1 MKKRKIFDIEK
12 IGFGDEVSVSVEPKP
27 ISKKESTVM
36 IQPTEKPV
44 VKPVVNRPVAILNP
58 QVNVQKE
65 RHTSAKAQSNSSR
78 INTSSTTKPS
88 SYQPIEFVSPIT
100 GRRVNQPKTVHLAHG
115 QYQISTASMVEKK
128 LEENLVKEVQ
138 VEANLRDE
146 ANGVVSSL
154 NEELHELFDSVE
166 EAQVCPSS
174 TVASNVVELE
184 NDETTVDGTLSVHK
198 EKNSNDEERNIE
210 ESVVEDS
217 KFLHPEVKDDLLS
230 DIASE
235 VKELA
240 ETIVETISKA
250 QEALE
255 ASDEPE
261 VVEVTQAVEELE
273 NSESQLISSEKDVTE
288 TTEETASESK
298 ELHTSLEEDK
308 KEEIIVQI
316 ENEELALEDE
326 FEVLEIVT
334 EEVMDETEE
343 HNLLLSKKDTEEVN
357 VESKEE
363 IASSDDVVNT
373 SENVITKSMKLT
385 KGVEEGE
392 LENQE
397 ILNSPTNELEID
409 DVLALLDEEERLPS
423 VFETLLSEEDQS
435 EPQSDSLEINDVLTL
450 LEEEEKQPSLI
461 EQILA
466 HSQAQPSMEEAASDE
481 LDGEL
486 FIDEDETNLFD
497 DENFCDEVLAHV
509 QIEEEEVQAIYYE
522 TPDLSLLKELTH
534 PEVMDEEWIVNK
546 MEILEQTFID
556 FGVKVRLTGDYTQGP
571 TVTLIEIQPES
582 GTKLNKIIGL
592 SDDLKL
598 SLSVEELRIE
608 PIPGKNTIGVEIPN
622 PKRKMVFLKEILSKP
637 EFILHE
643 SPLYIGLGQ
652 DVSGQ
657 PVYADISTMPHGLIA
672 GQTGSGKSVCINT
685 LLVSML
691 YKSSPEDVRVM
702 LIDPKRVEL
711 APYNAIPHL
720 ITPVICDERKAA
732 QGLKWA
738 VDEMERRYELFAT
751 NGVRDIKSF
760 NERRHEFEM
769 SYAKLPYILIVIDEL
784 ADLMMVSAQEVE
796 DCIMRITQKAR
807 AAGIHLIVA
816 TQRPTV
822 DVITGTIKSNI
833 PSRIAFAVA
842 QANDSRVILDETGAQ
857 NLLGQGDMLWSSS
870 GSKVRR
876 VQGAYISSDEI
887 DDVVNFVKQQGKPK
901 YLISDEVFQKGT
913 SSILSDTDPLLYD
926 AMNFIFD
933 RGHATV
939 SSLQTRLRIGFNRAA
954 RIIDT
959 LEMNGW
965 IGEPQGAQKQRE
977 ILITREEFESMQ
989 DETRF

>member
-1 MKKRKIFDIEK
+1 SDGEIAK
-12 IGFGDEVSVSVEPKP
+12 SVAS
-27 ISKKESTVM
+27 I
-36 IQPTEKPV
+36 
-44 VKPVVNRPVAILNP
+44 
-58 QVNVQKE
+58 
-65 RHTSAKAQSNSSR
+65 AQSS
-78 INTSSTTKPS
+78 
-88 SYQPIEFVSPIT
+88 QE
-100 GRRVNQPKTVHLAHG
+100 
-115 QYQISTASMVEKK
+115 
-128 LEENLVKEVQ
+128 LELDDV
-138 VEANLRDE
+138 L
-146 ANGVVSSL
+146 SLL
-154 NEELHELFDSVE
+154 NEEEKAPSIF
-166 EAQVCPSS
+166 EA
-174 TVASNVVELE
+174 
-184 NDETTVDGTLSVHK
+184 
-198 EKNSNDEERNIE
+198 
-210 ESVVEDS
+210 
-217 KFLHPEVKDDLLS
+217 
-230 DIASE
+230 
-235 VKELA
+235 
-240 ETIVETISKA
+240 
-250 QEALE
+250 
-255 ASDEPE
+255 
-261 VVEVTQAVEELE
+261 
-273 NSESQLISSEKDVTE
+273 
-288 TTEETASESK
+288 
-298 ELHTSLEEDK
+298 
-308 KEEIIVQI
+308 
-316 ENEELALEDE
+316 
-326 FEVLEIVT
+326 
-334 EEVMDETEE
+334 
-343 HNLLLSKKDTEEVN
+343 
-357 VESKEE
+357 
-363 IASSDDVVNT
+363 
-373 SENVITKSMKLT
+373 
-385 KGVEEGE
+385 
-392 LENQE
+392 
-397 ILNSPTNELEID
+397 
-409 DVLALLDEEERLPS
+409 
-423 VFETLLSEEDQS
+423 LLSEDEAHQ
-435 EPQSDSLEINDVLTL
+435 EQVSDLGIDDVLTL
-450 LEEEEKQPSLI
+450 LQEEEKQTSLLD
-461 EQILA
+461 QILN
-466 HSQAQPSMEEAASDE
+466 HSQEQASLEETLSDE
-481 LDGEL
+481 
-486 FIDEDETNLFD
+486 IEDEMFTEEDESEFFD
-497 DENFCDEVLAHV
+497 DENFCDEVLEQV
-509 QIEEEEVQAIYYE
+509 RIEEEEVEAIYYE
-522 TPDLSLLKELTH
+522 TPPLSLLKEPTH
-534 PEVMDEEWIVNK
+534 SETMDEEWIVNK
-546 MEILEQTFID
+546 MEILEQTFLD
-556 FGVKVRLTGDYTQGP
+556 FGVKVRLTGEYTQGP
-571 TVTLIEIQPES
+571 TVTQIEIQPES
-582 GTKLNKIIGL
+582 GTKLNKITGL

-643 SPLYIGLGQ
+643 SPLCIGLGQ

-691 YKSSPEDVRVM
+691 YKASPEDVRVM
-702 LIDPKRVEL
+702 LVDPKRVEL

-870 GSKVRR
+870 GSKVKR

-887 DDVVNFVKQQGKPK
+887 DAIVACVKQQGKPK
-901 YLISDEVFQKGT
+901 YLISDEVFQKGS
-913 SSILSDTDPLLYD
+913 SSIQSDTDPLLYD

-977 ILITREEFESMQ
+977 IKISREEFEAMKDQ
-989 DETRF
+989 TRF

>member
-12 IGFGDEVSVSVEPKP
+12 VGFGDEVTVSPAPKP
-27 ISKKESTVM
+27 ISKNESKVM
-36 IQPTEKPV
+36 IQPT
-44 VKPVVNRPVAILNP
+44 VKPIVKSVVDRPQAILSP
-58 QVNVQKE
+58 EVNVKKE
-65 RHTSAKAQSNSSR
+65 RHISTSTQPNSSR
-78 INTSSTTKPS
+78 MNTSSSSKASGYKPV
-88 SYQPIEFVSPIT
+88 EFVSPIS
-100 GRRVNQPKTVHLAHG
+100 GRRIHQPKTVHLAHG
-115 QYQISTASMVEKK
+115 QYQLSTASMVE
-128 LEENLVKEVQ
+128 ENKDKPLVEEVQ
-138 VEANLRDE
+138 IETHLRDE
-146 ANGVVSSL
+146 GSEVVSVL
-154 NEELHELFDSVE
+154 NDELHELFESED
-166 EAQVCPSS
+166 EAQVCPSF
-174 TVASNVVELE
+174 TTANDAIELE
-184 NDETTVDGTLSVHK
+184 KDETTIDRPLSDETEDIIVVNNEKEIVEEVPMEDVDAPVTH
-198 EKNSNDEERNIE
+198 EI
-210 ESVVEDS
+210 
-217 KFLHPEVKDDLLS
+217 KDGLLS

-240 ETIVETISKA
+240 ETIVETINKA
-250 QEALE
+250 QGVLDVSER
-255 ASDEPE
+255 DE
-261 VVEVTQAVEELE
+261 VDEVTPL
-273 NSESQLISSEKDVTE
+273 
-288 TTEETASESK
+288 TEEAIDEMK
-298 ELHTSLEEDK
+298 EEITSLEE
-308 KEEIIVQI
+308 I
-316 ENEELALEDE
+316 
-326 FEVLEIVT
+326 T
-334 EEVMDETEE
+334 EEVIIESEE
-343 HNLLLSKKDTEEVN
+343 GTIASEVN
-357 VESKEE
+357 DDEALEKVAEVVAVESDDEIIGSEANEDEVLVEESDGE
-363 IASSDDVVNT
+363 IAKSVASIAQSSQ
-373 SENVITKSMKLT
+373 
-385 KGVEEGE
+385 E
-392 LENQE
+392 LE
-397 ILNSPTNELEID
+397 LD
-409 DVLALLDEEERLPS
+409 DVLSLLNEEEKAPS
-423 VFETLLSEEDQS
+423 IFEALLSEDEAHQ
-435 EPQSDSLEINDVLTL
+435 EQVSDLGIDDVLTL
-450 LEEEEKQPSLI
+450 LQEEEKQTSLLD
-461 EQILA
+461 QILN
-466 HSQAQPSMEEAASDE
+466 HSQEQASLEETLSDE
-481 LDGEL
+481 
-486 FIDEDETNLFD
+486 IEDEMFTEEDESEFFD
-497 DENFCDEVLAHV
+497 DENFCDEVLEQV
-509 QIEEEEVQAIYYE
+509 RIEEEEVEAIYYE
-522 TPDLSLLKELTH
+522 TPPLSLLKEPTH
-534 PEVMDEEWIVNK
+534 SETMDEEWIVNK
-546 MEILEQTFID
+546 MEILEQTFLD
-556 FGVKVRLTGDYTQGP
+556 FGVKVRLTGEYTQGP
-571 TVTLIEIQPES
+571 TVTQIEIQPES
-582 GTKLNKIIGL
+582 GTKLNKITGL

-598 SLSVEELRIE
+598 SLSVDELRIE

-643 SPLYIGLGQ
+643 SPLCIGLGQ

-691 YKSSPEDVRVM
+691 YKASPEDVRVM
-702 LIDPKRVEL
+702 LVDPKRVEL

-870 GSKVRR
+870 GSKVKR

-887 DDVVNFVKQQGKPK
+887 DAIVACVKQQGKPK
-901 YLISDEVFQKGT
+901 YLISDEVFQKGS
-913 SSILSDTDPLLYD
+913 SSIQSDTDPLLYD

-977 ILITREEFESMQ
+977 IKISREEFEAMKDQ
-989 DETRF
+989 TRF